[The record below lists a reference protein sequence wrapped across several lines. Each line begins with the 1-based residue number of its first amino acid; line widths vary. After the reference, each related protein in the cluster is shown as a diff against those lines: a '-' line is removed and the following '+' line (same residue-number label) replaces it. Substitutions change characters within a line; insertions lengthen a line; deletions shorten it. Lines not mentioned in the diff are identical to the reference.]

1 VIERLHAASSAV
13 RAWWPHHQVAPLGS
27 GLKRLRHPQLGEV
40 TMRHVVLTAADDP
53 DQKLV
58 TFTADYA
65 DLSRIR
71 TLVRSSGMSANALLA
86 R

>member
-1 VIERLHAASSAV
+1 V
-13 RAWWPHHQVAPLGS
+13 RAWWPRHQVVPLGS

-40 TMRHVVLTAADDP
+40 AMRHVVLTVADDP
-53 DQKLV
+53 SQKLF

-65 DLSRIR
+65 ELSRIR
-71 TLVRSSGMSANALLA
+71 TLVRSSGLSPNSLLT